1 MSITYESL
9 SDISTLEGNP
19 VDGLHFASIMRFS
32 EATGWDLIDEEGDNM
47 GHQIVMVRD
56 TLEGFEEGSRY
67 FNECAGFNKTVVAG
81 FPALI
86 CPRLQVKKGDTRTA
100 LSVVDLGEWRM
111 SIDED
116 VTDYLPRVRGAA

>member
-9 SDISTLEGNP
+9 SDIAAHGAR
-19 VDGLHFASIMRFS
+19 DGLYLEPILRFA
-32 EATGWDLIDEEGDNM
+32 EATGWDLIDEDGENM
-47 GHQIVMVRD
+47 GYEIVLVRD

-67 FNECAGFNKTVVAG
+67 FNECAGFKKATVAG
-81 FPALI
+81 FPVLT
-86 CPRLQVKKGDTRTA
+86 CQRLQVKKGDTRTA